1 MRRNNTRPAGA
12 GTPGSPPFQ
21 DRTLWL
27 EPSARNRIYILPGV
41 LILLLCALP
50 MAARSPMWGSP
61 VMELDVTSEAL
72 RFVLAGNLDLVGR
85 SHEADR
91 PGATGVPLATPWI
104 YLRGVKV
111 MVAEGGGVEM
121 EVPEDRALLATELQ
135 QLAVSRECAV
145 NVTTFPDGFV
155 RLAISR
161 ADSARTCSVQGSAW
175 SDSARSGP
183 DSLRLAPLLDGV
195 PASARLEIRA
205 RPEWNQPAVLQLH
218 PARPLRIS
226 RIPVSRLSYETL
238 DRGRYPESSIRDGT
252 VVFPGLRVPEIT
264 LEMSDT
270 LSLDQPHGTITDL
283 TIGQDVHSR
292 FSGTASAARVPSHG
306 SIKPTLLHQV
316 QSSALLIA
324 IGAIVAILAGVADL
338 VTLTGRRE

>member
-1 MRRNNTRPAGA
+1 MRRNNRHPAGA
-12 GTPGSPPFQ
+12 GTPDSPPFQ

-27 EPSARNRIYILPGV
+27 EPPTRARIYVFPGM

-50 MAARSPMWGSP
+50 MAARTPMWGNP
-61 VMELDVTSEAL
+61 VVELDVRSEAL
-72 RFVLAGNLDLVGR
+72 RFVLDGSLDLVGR
-85 SHEADR
+85 SDEADR

-104 YLRGVKV
+104 YLRGVRV
-111 MVAEGGGVEM
+111 MAAEGGGPAV
-121 EVPEDRALLATELQ
+121 EVPDDRALPATELQ
-135 QLAVSRECAV
+135 QLAVSRDCAV

-161 ADSARTCSVQGSAW
+161 VDSARSCSVRGSAW

-183 DSLRLAPLLDGV
+183 DSLRLAPLLDGL
-195 PASARLEIRA
+195 PTSARLEIRA
-205 RPEWNQPAVLQLH
+205 RPEWDRPAVIQLH

-238 DRGRYPESSIRDGT
+238 DRGRYPESSIREGT
-252 VVFPGLRVPEIT
+252 VGFPGLRAREIT

-270 LSLDQPHGTITDL
+270 LSLEQPDGTIVDL
-283 TIGQDVHSR
+283 TIGESVHSR
-292 FSGTASAARVPSHG
+292 FSGTASAARVPARG
-306 SIKPTLLHQV
+306 SIKPTLLDQV
-316 QSSALLIA
+316 QSSTLFIA

-338 VTLTGRRE
+338 VSLMGRRE

>member
-1 MRRNNTRPAGA
+1 
-12 GTPGSPPFQ
+12 
-21 DRTLWL
+21 
-27 EPSARNRIYILPGV
+27 
-41 LILLLCALP
+41 
-50 MAARSPMWGSP
+50 MWGNP
-61 VMELDVTSEAL
+61 VVELDVRSEAM
-72 RFVLAGNLDLVGR
+72 RFVLDRDVDLVGR

-104 YLRGVKV
+104 YLRGVRV
-111 MVAEGGGVEM
+111 TAAGSGGAEV
-121 EVPEDRALLATELQ
+121 EVPDDRALPATELQ
-135 QLAVSRECAV
+135 QLAVSRDCAV

-161 ADSARTCSVQGSAW
+161 ADSARTCSVRGSAW

-183 DSLRLAPLLDGV
+183 DSLRLAPLLDDV
-195 PASARLEIRA
+195 PVSARLEIRA

-238 DRGRYPESSIRDGT
+238 DRGRYPESSILKGT
-252 VVFPGLRVPEIT
+252 VGFPGLRAPGIT
-264 LEMSDT
+264 LEARDT
-270 LSLDQPHGTITDL
+270 LSLDQPRGTIVDL
-283 TIGQDVHSR
+283 TIGPSVHSR
-292 FSGTASAARVPSHG
+292 FSGTASAARVPPRG

-316 QSSALLIA
+316 QSSTLLIA

-338 VTLTGRRE
+338 VSLTGRRQ